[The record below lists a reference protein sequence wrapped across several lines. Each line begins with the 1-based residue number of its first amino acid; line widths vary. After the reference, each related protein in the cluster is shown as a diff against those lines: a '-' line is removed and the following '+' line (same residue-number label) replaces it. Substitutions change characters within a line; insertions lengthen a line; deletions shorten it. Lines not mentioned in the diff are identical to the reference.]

1 MLPQV
6 VRSQIN
12 GNARSCSCHQ
22 CCSAAAVQQMP
33 TRATSHSDTSNW
45 LSPPQPLLP
54 DRQPHCSAFS
64 SAAVRGDTATARAC
78 SSRSGEDGSTG
89 GHHAARRQG
98 QQQRLCFARACA
110 RLVPVERGAGR
121 PAGRSGQGGW
131 VVICPTAS
139 DRATALRC
147 RLCAAMSTG
156 GISLRRSRLRARRAA
171 TTRCAVH
178 DRLGSRRS
186 AQAGRRTGA
195 ARGAGWVVIC
205 PTASD
210 RATVL
215 RCRLGRPRAR
225 PCPRL
230 KTLLYV
236 RFVHLRAPVRL
247 RANSPIRVCDCV
259 RRE

>member
-1 MLPQV
+1 MSRYPFLVLPLLLHSSMLPQV

-22 CCSAAAVQQMP
+22 RCPAAAVQQMP

-54 DRQPHCSAFS
+54 DRQSHCSAFS

-139 DRATALRC
+139 DRAT
-147 RLCAAMSTG
+147 
-156 GISLRRSRLRARRAA
+156 
-171 TTRCAVH
+171 
-178 DRLGSRRS
+178 
-186 AQAGRRTGA
+186 
-195 ARGAGWVVIC
+195 
-205 PTASD
+205 
-210 RATVL
+210 VL

-225 PCPRL
+225 PCPRRRHS
-230 KTLLYV
+230 LYGSCTPVSGLRSSHGTDYSTVKRSVTPSSSTCSASGICLFV
-236 RFVHLRAPVRL
+236 RG
-247 RANSPIRVCDCV
+247 
-259 RRE
+259 

>member
-1 MLPQV
+1 MSRYPFLVLPLLLHSSMLPQV

-22 CCSAAAVQQMP
+22 RCPAAAVQQMP

-54 DRQPHCSAFS
+54 DRQSHCSAFS

-98 QQQRLCFARACA
+98 QQERLCFARACA

-171 TTRCAVH
+171 TTRCAVCTA
-178 DRLGSRRS
+178 RS
-186 AQAGRRTGA
+186 
-195 ARGAGWVVIC
+195 ARGAGRPAGRSGQGRVGRDLSDGKRSCDSAAVSAR
-205 PTASD
+205 TAASAAVSSSKD
-210 RATVL
+210 TTSCTV
-215 RCRLGRPRAR
+215 CAPPRAAAG
-225 PCPRL
+225 L
-230 KTLLYV
+230 
-236 RFVHLRAPVRL
+236 
-247 RANSPIRVCDCV
+247 
-259 RRE
+259 

>member
-1 MLPQV
+1 MSRYPFLVLPLLLHSSMLPQV

-22 CCSAAAVQQMP
+22 RCPAAAVQQMP

-54 DRQPHCSAFS
+54 DRQSHCSAFS

-89 GHHAARRQG
+89 GRHAARRQG

-171 TTRCAVH
+171 TTRCAVCTI
-178 DRLGSRRS
+178 G
-186 AQAGRRTGA
+186 AGRRQAGGPE
-195 ARGAGWVVIC
+195 RPGAGG
-205 PTASD
+205 S
-210 RATVL
+210 
-215 RCRLGRPRAR
+215 
-225 PCPRL
+225 
-230 KTLLYV
+230 
-236 RFVHLRAPVRL
+236 
-247 RANSPIRVCDCV
+247 
-259 RRE
+259 

>member
-1 MLPQV
+1 MSRYPFLVLPLLLHSSMLPQV

-22 CCSAAAVQQMP
+22 RCPAAAVQQMP

-89 GHHAARRQG
+89 GRHAARRQG

-131 VVICPTAS
+131 VVIF
-139 DRATALRC
+139 
-147 RLCAAMSTG
+147 
-156 GISLRRSRLRARRAA
+156 
-171 TTRCAVH
+171 
-178 DRLGSRRS
+178 
-186 AQAGRRTGA
+186 
-195 ARGAGWVVIC
+195 

-236 RFVHLRAPVRL
+236 RFVHLRAPVRAERIRLFGGL
-247 RANSPIRVCDCV
+247 RLRSTRVKYQPFHG
-259 RRE
+259 EGNT

>member
-1 MLPQV
+1 MPGTIPHSCAPHEPLSFSCAATSAAFIDAAAS
-6 VRSQIN
+6 RAIAN
-12 GNARSCSCHQ
+12 GNARSSSCHQ
-22 CCSAAAVQQMP
+22 RCPAAAVQQMP

-89 GHHAARRQG
+89 GRHAARRQG
-98 QQQRLCFARACA
+98 QQERLCFARACA

-156 GISLRRSRLRARRAA
+156 GISLRRSTSLWLVALSRAD
-171 TTRCAVH
+171 H
-178 DRLGSRRS
+178 WG
-186 AQAGRRTGA
+186 
-195 ARGAGWVVIC
+195 IY
-205 PTASD
+205 
-210 RATVL
+210 
-215 RCRLGRPRAR
+215 
-225 PCPRL
+225 
-230 KTLLYV
+230 KYK
-236 RFVHLRAPVRL
+236 
-247 RANSPIRVCDCV
+247 NK
-259 RRE
+259 

>member
-1 MLPQV
+1 MSRCPFLVLPLLLHSSMLPQV

-22 CCSAAAVQQMP
+22 RCPAAAVQQMP

-54 DRQPHCSAFS
+54 DRQSHCSAFS

-98 QQQRLCFARACA
+98 QQERLCFARACA

-121 PAGRSGQGGW
+121 RPVGRRGQGGW

-178 DRLGSRRS
+178 DRRG
-186 AQAGRRTGA
+186 AQAGGPEPPG
-195 ARGAGWVVIC
+195 RG
-205 PTASD
+205 
-210 RATVL
+210 
-215 RCRLGRPRAR
+215 
-225 PCPRL
+225 
-230 KTLLYV
+230 
-236 RFVHLRAPVRL
+236 
-247 RANSPIRVCDCV
+247 
-259 RRE
+259 

>member
-1 MLPQV
+1 MSRYPFLVLPLLLHSSMLPQV

-22 CCSAAAVQQMP
+22 RCPAAAVQQMP

-89 GHHAARRQG
+89 GRHAARRQG

-147 RLCAAMSTG
+147 RL
-156 GISLRRSRLRARRAA
+156 
-171 TTRCAVH
+171 
-178 DRLGSRRS
+178 
-186 AQAGRRTGA
+186 
-195 ARGAGWVVIC
+195 
-205 PTASD
+205 
-210 RATVL
+210 
-215 RCRLGRPRAR
+215 GRPRAR

-236 RFVHLRAPVRL
+236 RFVHLRAPVRA
-247 RANSPIRVCDCV
+247 RIRLFGFAIAFEGSKVPAV
-259 RRE
+259 SWRG